1 MTDSYGPPAWGP
13 GGIACY
19 IIALTMVGVIY
30 PLSSIGAIALVGRSA
45 RDRYYRVHDPTTKE
59 DGILRRPSIL
69 TSEGGQ
75 RMNDSENPL
84 GRNLAR
90 FYGIYFGSYAG
101 AGVLLIILGLLLL
114 QLPKQLDL
122 GEYKGLAFWSLG
134 MVSLVG
140 TFLYLGIAPCPRS
153 DVIPG
158 SPVPCVSPWRTF
170 IFPIAHRRF
179 RVYALLLVVCGMVEA
194 YGYVDFVMYISTP
207 RIGPRASSLVT
218 GFALFID
225 GLVAF
230 MYGWLVYRG
239 FCSLR
244 TVVLLGAIALVL
256 AMAYCAALS
265 AAVMVYSGEGGGKSS
280 SSSILGLNYT
290 RVPDGPERWIEID
303 DVEVY
308 DYFVVAL
315 CIILVALGLLPY
327 KAHLSS
333 VTQQIYQPTPYHLQ
347 VSAHLKGLRSL
358 GFMVQM
364 GVDNLIS
371 SYYGISQ
378 TSNFIAALVILQQQQ
393 QLIFDPWQLEVI
405 VIIIHSQ
412 EDIMNAFGPFCY
424 MDDLAPSATTA
435 HLSNNNHHEYDG
447 DEEKHNSSASDDDP
461 EDITSQPLP
470 QGLINS
476 RRATVSGAVP
486 SVLRGGREYH
496 TQASGP
502 RLGRSVSI
510 NDALDHHHHHGG
522 GGVSRTHT
530 SSSVSLYQSRRRS
543 SQGIFN
549 TNNPTD
555 RQWR

>member
-45 RDRYYRVHDPTTKE
+45 YYRVHDPTTKE

-134 MVSLVG
+134 MLSLVG
-140 TFLYLGIAPCPRS
+140 TFLYLGIPPCPRS

-378 TSNFIAALVILQQQQ
+378 TSNFIAALVILATMSTYKDSSYWLKTVFALAVAKAFVEAGLRSAYVNEVSAFGGSAFFRGFLM
-393 QLIFDPWQLEVI
+393 LIIEVVVCWMCPMVHRWFELHTAVKYLLFI
-405 VIIIHSQ
+405 GGIGAAVHVYYLVLGTALSSFSRVGYISACVTAALLYPLDSVASYVII
-412 EDIMNAFGPFCY
+412 
-424 MDDLAPSATTA
+424 
-435 HLSNNNHHEYDG
+435 
-447 DEEKHNSSASDDDP
+447 
-461 EDITSQPLP
+461 
-470 QGLINS
+470 
-476 RRATVSGAVP
+476 
-486 SVLRGGREYH
+486 
-496 TQASGP
+496 
-502 RLGRSVSI
+502 GRSAYFCCR
-510 NDALDHHHHHGG
+510 DPT
-522 GGVSRTHT
+522 RTGASEET
-530 SSSVSLYQSRRRS
+530 LARS
-543 SQGIFN
+543 NFREMLSKN
-549 TNNPTD
+549 LS
-555 RQWR
+555 W